1 MICFTST
8 SKLTS
13 SLASLIKASTGVS
26 QKVLRSLRIS
36 QYSGYTFGLPFDNTL
51 MTRYLSLI
59 FIKPWTISLFQILS
73 YDFPPYG

>member
-26 QKVLRSLRIS
+26 KSSTEPPGIS
-36 QYSGYTFGLPFDNTL
+36 QYSGYTFG
-51 MTRYLSLI
+51 
-59 FIKPWTISLFQILS
+59 
-73 YDFPPYG
+73 FPPYG